1 MYLQVIFV
9 FTNRMAKDGLIL
21 VLDMDQTIIDS
32 GPFFRNTPLDHSK
45 IPEYL
50 NMNVVNIILRAAKL
64 RPKKVKA
71 IFLLTNNS
79 DTQFVASVDSAILD
93 LSRGSTGKYNTSES
107 RDPDAKKMPQKPYF
121 FDDIFTRNHPMRMTK
136 VPGISHAVKDLHTVL
151 QMIHTIDP
159 GYHSDLMKNLFFFDD
174 MPQHKLHDEFIN
186 SSNGKYKDHYIT
198 ISPPYKRGIEDRTD
212 YKPIL
217 KALKKLEN
225 KRKTRKIK
233 RI

>member
-1 MYLQVIFV
+1 
-9 FTNRMAKDGLIL
+9 MAKDGLIL

-32 GPFFRNTPLDHSK
+32 DPFFRTPPLNASR

-50 NMNVVNIILRAAKL
+50 NMNVVNILLRAAKL

-79 DTQFVASVDSAILD
+79 DTQFIASVDSAILD
-93 LSRGSTGKYNTSES
+93 LSKGSVGKYNTSES

-121 FDDIFTRNHPMRMTK
+121 FDDIFTINHSMRKTK
-136 VPGISHAVKDLHTVL
+136 IAGISHGIKDIHTVL

-174 MPQHKLHDEFIN
+174 LPQHKLHEEFIN
-186 SSNGKYKDHYIT
+186 SLGGKYKDHYIT
-198 ISPPYKRGIEDRTD
+198 IRPPYKKEFEDKTD
-212 YKPIL
+212 YRPIL
-217 KALKKLEN
+217 KTLAKLEN

-233 RI
+233 RIY

>member
-1 MYLQVIFV
+1 
-9 FTNRMAKDGLIL
+9 MAKDGLIL

-32 GPFFRNTPLDHSK
+32 DPFFKKDPLDHSK

-50 NMNVVNIILRAAKL
+50 NMNLVNILLRAARL

-79 DTQFVASVDSAILD
+79 DKQFVANVDSAILD
-93 LSRGSTGKYNTSES
+93 LSKGSTGKYNTSES
-107 RDPDAKKMPQKPYF
+107 KDPDADKMPQKPYF

-136 VPGISHAVKDLHTVL
+136 VPGLSHAVKDLHTVL

-159 GYHSDLMKNLFFFDD
+159 DYHSDIMKNLFFFDD
-174 MPQHKLHDEFIN
+174 ISQHKLHEEFIN

-198 ISPPYKRGIEDRTD
+198 ISPPYKNDVEDKTD

-217 KALKKLEN
+217 KALKKLE
-225 KRKTRKIK
+225 KRHVTRKRSK
-233 RI
+233 N